1 MLDSATIETIDR
13 YWMSD
18 LGCSQDALYSRQTL
32 IVPHSTS
39 LSDYH
44 GIFVFLHDELLL
56 ISVPRSLIEVFRR
69 NAEGWSRSAILQEDR
84 LRALVNYP
92 IEQVIGPAFVG
103 YNNRANF
110 RPAPAAGA
118 HVLGQQDITALEDL
132 RGACSDLEWEH
143 GGSQLGDRPVVGQH
157 SGDQLVAV
165 AGYQLW
171 GGEIAHI
178 YVITHPQYRGKG
190 YGKSVVSRI
199 TDEVLNQGLVPQYR
213 TLEENLSSIG
223 ITRSLG
229 FERYAT
235 TVAVRLRPG
244 ST

>member
-1 MLDSATIETIDR
+1 MLDSASIETVDR

-18 LGCSQDALYSRQTL
+18 LGCSRDDLYSRQTL
-32 IVPHSTS
+32 IAPHAPSS
-39 LSDYH
+39 SNYH
-44 GIFVFLHDELLL
+44 GIFVFLHKELLL
-56 ISVPRSLIEVFRR
+56 ISVPRSLIGVFRR
-69 NAEGWSRSAILQEDR
+69 NAEGWSRSAALQEDR
-84 LRALVNYP
+84 LRALVSCP

-103 YNNRANF
+103 YTNRANF
-110 RPAPAAGA
+110 RPIPAGGA

-132 RGACSDLEWEH
+132 RGACSELEWEH
-143 GGSQLGDRPVVGQH
+143 GGSQLGDRPVIGEY

-178 YVITHPQYRGKG
+178 YVITHPRHRRKG

-199 TDEVLNQGLVPQYR
+199 TDEVLNQGLVPQYQ
-213 TLEENLSSIG
+213 TLEDNVSSMAIA
-223 ITRSLG
+223 RSLG

-235 TVAVRLRPG
+235 TVAVRFRPG

>member
-1 MLDSATIETIDR
+1 MLDSATIETVDR
-13 YWMSD
+13 YWTSD
-18 LGCSQDALYSRQTL
+18 LGCSRDDLYSRQTL

-56 ISVPRSLIEVFRR
+56 ISVPRSLIDVIRR
-69 NAEGWSRSAILQEDR
+69 NAEGWSRSAALQEDR
-84 LRALVNYP
+84 LRALVSYP
-92 IEQVIGPAFVG
+92 IEKVIGPAFVG
-103 YNNRANF
+103 YTNRANF
-110 RPAPAAGA
+110 RPTPAAGA

-132 RGACSDLEWEH
+132 RSACSELEWEH
-143 GGSQLGDRPVVGQH
+143 GGSQLGDRPVVGKY

-165 AGYQLW
+165 SGYQLW
-171 GGEIAHI
+171 DGEIAHI
-178 YVITHPQYRGKG
+178 YVITHPQHRGKG

-199 TDEVLNQGLVPQYR
+199 TDEVLDQGLVPQYR
-213 TLEENLSSIG
+213 TLEDNVSSMAIA
-223 ITRSLG
+223 RSLG

-235 TVAVRLRPG
+235 TVAMRLRPG